1 MATLFQL
8 LNTGRM
14 SFVLPN
20 YFLDSADAQVN
31 HSPGKPE
38 EVRDFNIFRKIFLG
52 KNLLA
57 TTAFDMSFCSWYRI
71 KWQICSSLSD
81 ES

>member
-1 MATLFQL
+1 
-8 LNTGRM
+8 M

-38 EVRDFNIFRKIFLG
+38 EVRDFNIFRKIFFG
-52 KNLLA
+52 EKFA
-57 TTAFDMSFCSWYRI
+57 CYDCI
-71 KWQICSSLSD
+71 
-81 ES
+81 